1 MPTRNDI
8 NNWKPEKLSE
18 WATELETDTQFY
30 ETQLGQILTHFTGTS
45 WSGKAHDAAADRFTE
60 EHDQGRKLSQ
70 EIRDVAAAL
79 RAADQRLA
87 NEKRLLLGK
96 VSDAENDAT
105 SPVKLQ
111 VADNWVVSASQTG
124 GTLSDQ
130 DKQTITDKV
139 NAHQSLINAA
149 YYSLTGAISEVGV
162 AISTATQEIRV
173 RGDQLG
179 DGVDAPTAT
188 PGDSA
193 GLGKED
199 GQALADWASTKEH
212 ERDPAVLDRIARQL
226 PPQPLTQEQLR
237 ILSEGGEVDSLPPA
251 VQEYYRNLYQTAGK
265 DGMLGLMEHL
275 RTQEEAGN
283 TVAAAQRDSLANG
296 LMVISNEDLG
306 TGRNPDGT
314 LANAGSYQNVPQG
327 LRELIE
333 ARRTD
338 PDPVDPNVPGGPV
351 VALQEQWKDTHELA
365 SLLGQANPGY
375 EPGTELGTQLYLKS
389 SDMIQDQYHPDGRD
403 EAAASFLDIA
413 GRNDDSSHKIWTG
426 EGMPEGYN
434 AQDTVRSIISYDWS
448 ESDNGRGAA
457 MMIDRITEESQLPPN
472 DPRGLRG
479 REALAGLSG
488 MLAPTDNDAVW
499 NKTKEGFAN
508 SPELATSVSK
518 AIAANLDAV
527 STPGQPNG
535 YTETKVYDD
544 GRVVWRA
551 EEANRLLQLGG
562 YSDEGRI
569 GLTTAVEQHRINE
582 LSQAMRDQ
590 PGEVTNILAGSDAG
604 ALTGRV
610 DKAIWD
616 AALHQD
622 QLKGEEALHPGGAV
636 YQAKMVGAAIAGQL
650 ADTAIGRVPHG
661 EIVTGAT
668 GIEVGDTVESKVQE
682 WLGKPEYDFLERPAE
697 SDMKAGATNNAHQ
710 AVITA
715 LNNAG
720 QLPSEFRDET
730 GPLTI
735 DEIRE
740 DSELNRQFNSYLSSR
755 GLNQYITDY
764 GQSYAIDLS
773 DQAKKDDE

>member
-8 NNWKPEKLSE
+8 NNWKPEKLTE
-18 WATELETDTQFY
+18 WATELEADTQFY

-45 WSGKAHDAAADRFTE
+45 WSGKAHDAASDRFTE

-96 VSDAENDAT
+96 VSDAENDTT

-130 DKQTITDKV
+130 DKQTVTDKV

-149 YYSLTGAISEVGV
+149 YYSLAGAISEVGV

-179 DGVDAPTAT
+179 DGVDAPTAA
-188 PGDSA
+188 PSDSA

-296 LMVISNEDLG
+296 FMIISNEDLG

-327 LRELIE
+327 LRDLIE

-338 PDPVDPNVPGGPV
+338 PDPIDPNVPGGPV

-426 EGMPEGYN
+426 EGMPEGYKPEE
-434 AQDTVRSIISYDWS
+434 TVRNLLNYDWS
-448 ESDNGRGAA
+448 ESDNGRGAS
-457 MMIDRITEESQLPPN
+457 MLIDRITDESKLPPD
-472 DPRGLRG
+472 DPRGERG
-479 REALAGLSG
+479 RQALAGLG
-488 MLAPTDNDAVW
+488 EMLAPEKDNGAW
-499 NKTKEGFAN
+499 EN
-508 SPELATSVSK
+508 SKKSF
-518 AIAANLDAV
+518 AANPEIATAV
-527 STPGQPNG
+527 SQAVSANLGAVSMPGQADG
-535 YTETKVYDD
+535 YTESDVLP
-544 GRVVWRA
+544 GGQVVWNA
-551 EEANRLLQLGG
+551 EEANRLMQLGS
-562 YSDEGRI
+562 YSEEGRLT
-569 GLTTAVEQHRINE
+569 LTTAVEQHRLDE
-582 LSQAMRDQ
+582 LTRAMRDY
-590 PGEVTNILAGSDAG
+590 PGAPANALAGSDA
-604 ALTGRV
+604 ATLSGRL
-610 DKAIWD
+610 DNAMWD
-616 AALHQD
+616 ALIHQD
-622 QLKGEEALHPGGAV
+622 QIKGEAV
-636 YQAKMVGAAIAGQL
+636 ENPTTAMYQAKMAGAAIAGQL
-650 ADTAIGRVPHG
+650 ADQAVGKIPHADIATG
-661 EIVTGAT
+661 VTGV
-668 GIEVGDTVESKVQE
+668 EVGDAVTNQVQQ
-682 WLGKPEYDFLERPAE
+682 WLGKPEYDYMERPSEAVLRAE
-697 SDMKAGATNNAHQ
+697 ATGHAHQ
-710 AVITA
+710 SILTA
-715 LNNAG
+715 AYSSG
-720 QLPSEFRDET
+720 QLPPILQNGGQPFD
-730 GPLTI
+730 LAA
-735 DEIRE
+735 IRE
-740 DSELNRQFNSYLSSR
+740 DPIKNRAFLDFLATQ

-764 GQSYAIDLS
+764 SQSYSINLGQQGGS
-773 DQAKKDDE
+773 